1 MSERVRRQRRYSA
14 RVMDWVKRADSRVW
28 GDMLGREEEVGFRWA
43 SSLLG
48 DGDEGEEE
56 MRERRAWYVL

>member
-14 RVMDWVKRADSRVW
+14 RVREWVNRADSRVL
-28 GDMLGREEEVGFRWA
+28 GVMLEREEEEGFRWA
-43 SSLLG
+43 SSLLREG
-48 DGDEGEEE
+48 EVGEEE